1 MKRWWYSLL
10 VGGCLQAQT
19 WTQIANFPSTSRD
32 DGVGVVCN
40 GTWYV
45 GTGQRVGAGPANDF
59 YVFNP
64 LAANFSSITAFP
76 GTPRQYACAFN
87 YNEVFYVFGGDAGGT
102 QNDLFQYSTATGQW
116 VKKANRPGDG
126 NMAAVAFSF
135 ENKGVVACGRPADQ
149 TATAEVWWYD
159 MGNDSWTKKNDVP
172 FTPVWRAAGA
182 TYNGYGYLAG
192 GITANGKFNKYL
204 YKYDPINDS
213 WSQEATLPNN
223 QGYAYAS
230 LVPYGQGLVMLCGH
244 DSLYKNTTEVW
255 YYHVQQKSWSQLG
268 AFTGAARKG
277 GMAGV
282 VNGKIYYTC
291 GIDQS
296 NTRLNETWVYDDPVA
311 LPKETWQDI
320 KCYFNS
326 EKGVVVFDGINYPA
340 MYQIFDFNG
349 RILLNGIITGDHF
362 EMDVGLQKGLTLIR
376 VTTEQVFWQKKLIIE
391 N

>member
-64 LAANFSSITAFP
+64 LAANFTSITAFP

-87 YNEVFYVFGGDAGGT
+87 FNEVFYVFGGDAGGT

-135 ENKGVVACGRPADQ
+135 DNKGVVACGRPADQ

-230 LVPYGQGLVMLCGH
+230 LVPYGQGLVLLCGH

-255 YYHVQQKSWSQLG
+255 YYHVQLKSWSQLG

-296 NTRLNETWVYDDPVA
+296 NSRLNETWVYDDPVNVQTRTI
-311 LPKETWQDI
+311 EDI
-320 KCYFNS
+320 KCYINA
-326 EKGVVVFDGINYPA
+326 EKKLVMINGSSLIYSYELIDMNGIVHLSGTAHQGVVEIDAYNSHGVLIVRLTNKEGVFY
-340 MYQIFDFNG
+340 
-349 RILLNGIITGDHF
+349 
-362 EMDVGLQKGLTLIR
+362 
-376 VTTEQVFWQKKLIIE
+376 KKLIGE
-391 N
+391 

>member
-1 MKRWWYSLL
+1 MKGWWYSLL

-19 WTQIANFPSTSRD
+19 WTQLADFPSTSRD

-45 GTGQRVGAGPANDF
+45 GTGQRNGAGPANDF

-64 LAANFSSITAFP
+64 QAATFSSIATLP
-76 GTPRQYACAFN
+76 GAPRQYACTFN

-102 QNDLFQYSTATGQW
+102 QNDLYQYSTASLQW
-116 VKKANRPGDG
+116 VKKANRPGPG

-135 ENKGVVACGRPADQ
+135 DNKGVVACGRAADQ

-172 FTPVWRAAGA
+172 FIPVWRAAGA

-230 LVPYGQGLVMLCGH
+230 LVPYGQGLVLLCGH
-244 DSLYKNTTEVW
+244 DSLYKCTSGVW
-255 YYHVQQKSWSQLG
+255 YYHVQQKTWSQLTAFSG
-268 AFTGAARKG
+268 AVRKG
-277 GMAGV
+277 GMSAV
-282 VNGKIYYTC
+282 LNGKIYYTC

-296 NTRLNETWVYDDPVA
+296 NVRLNETWVYSDPVA
-311 LPKETWQDI
+311 LSKETLRDI
-320 KCYFNS
+320 KCYINS
-326 EKGVVVFDGINYPA
+326 AKKALVINGPALPFTYEIIDVNGSVQLSGTGHQSPFEIDAHDLHGVMIVRLITKEGVFY
-340 MYQIFDFNG
+340 
-349 RILLNGIITGDHF
+349 
-362 EMDVGLQKGLTLIR
+362 
-376 VTTEQVFWQKKLIIE
+376 KKFIGE
-391 N
+391 